1 MKRSDFTGTGKVFA
15 FTLSQYL
22 KSKST
27 IAMMVLMLVLA
38 SVATFALASSSARTH
53 PVSFNADRVTII
65 NESGY
70 ELETEDVAGFS
81 AELAEIEITITE
93 GNFAAAL
100 SQLNSEPGSVAVL
113 IKEAEDGGFTV
124 TAYTGADSTVN
135 SYTTSYLTSAASEAL
150 SLALWRGSGVSDEQ
164 LKSAFAPF
172 SVESMPYNQYVR
184 SQEENEL
191 PGSDAYFLVTYA
203 YSIIVMILIIFST
216 SYIVRSVVEEK
227 ASKLVELLMV
237 SVRPLALLLGK
248 ILATMCFMVLTLL
261 LLFLGVAITVVAI
274 NNYIDIPISAD
285 MLSAVGI
292 NLSFDSVGILLFF
305 IVVVSI
311 LLGYLT
317 FSILGG
323 IAGACCSNME
333 EIGAAVNIVSFLAL
347 FGYMTALLS
356 SILGSRA
363 LLAVF
368 SLLPVVSIFIA
379 PVTYASGLIGFGLLL
394 VSWLLQ
400 AAVVAL
406 LAAFGARVYGALL
419 IHRGNRIKFRQL
431 FRIATDAKK
440 GVQV

>member
-227 ASKLVELLMV
+227 PKAGRAADGQRQTSGASARQDTRHNVFYG
-237 SVRPLALLLGK
+237 PDP
-248 ILATMCFMVLTLL
+248 AT
-261 LLFLGVAITVVAI
+261 
-274 NNYIDIPISAD
+274 
-285 MLSAVGI
+285 
-292 NLSFDSVGILLFF
+292 
-305 IVVVSI
+305 
-311 LLGYLT
+311 
-317 FSILGG
+317 
-323 IAGACCSNME
+323 
-333 EIGAAVNIVSFLAL
+333 AL
-347 FGYMTALLS
+347 FGRSYHC
-356 SILGSRA
+356 GSHQQLYRHSDFGRY
-363 LLAVF
+363 AVGGRHQ
-368 SLLPVVSIFIA
+368 P
-379 PVTYASGLIGFGLLL
+379 LI
-394 VSWLLQ
+394 
-400 AAVVAL
+400 
-406 LAAFGARVYGALL
+406 
-419 IHRGNRIKFRQL
+419 
-431 FRIATDAKK
+431 
-440 GVQV
+440 